1 MKVLLV
7 NKFLYPKGGSE
18 TYVFKLGKTLSDNG
32 HSVEYFGMYDEK
44 NIVGNRVNAY
54 SSNMDFHN
62 SSKLSKLTYSFK
74 TIYSE
79 EAREK
84 IRFVLDDFKPDVCHL
99 NNFNYQ
105 LTPSII
111 LEIDRWRNETGKKC
125 KIVYTAHDFQLIC
138 PNHMMMNPSSMQICE
153 KCLGGHY
160 ENCIKNKC
168 IHASTAKSVIGALEA
183 WIWNNKKVYKYIDVV
198 ISPSA
203 FLAGKISNNPQLK
216 EKINVLHNFTDIT
229 ALSDFEKKDYILYFG
244 RYSKEKGIETLL
256 KVADELPDYKFIF
269 AGSGPLEDEVNKR
282 ANIEN
287 KGFQSG
293 EKLVQLIS
301 EARLTV
307 VPSEWYENCPFTVIE
322 SQMYG
327 TPVLGADIGGIPELI
342 EKGKTG
348 ELFES
353 GNADDLKEKTER
365 FMTIGDN
372 IKNYY
377 LNCKNA
383 SFYTAE
389 EYCNRLIELYQ

>member
-18 TYVFKLGKTLSDNG
+18 TYVFKLGNYLQSVG
-32 HSVEYFGMYDEK
+32 HQVQYFGMDDDRRT
-44 NIVGNRVNAY
+44 VGNVANAY
-54 SSNMDFHN
+54 TANMDFHN
-62 SSKLSKLTYSFK
+62 GSAFSKITYSLK
-74 TIYSE
+74 TIYSR
-79 EAREK
+79 EARKK
-84 IRFVLDDFKPDVCHL
+84 IRLVLDDFQPDVCHL

-111 LEIDRWRNETGKKC
+111 LEIDKWRKETGRKC
-125 KIVYTAHDFQLIC
+125 KIVYTAHDFQLVC

-153 KCLGGHY
+153 KCLSGHY

-168 IHASTAKSVIGALEA
+168 IHDSTAKSVIGALEA
-183 WIWNNKKVYKYIDVV
+183 WVWNNIKVYKYIDVV
-198 ISPSA
+198 ISPSG
-203 FLAGKISNNPQLK
+203 FLAGKISSNPLLK
-216 EKINVLHNFTDIT
+216 GKINVLHNFTNIT
-229 ALSDFEKKDYILYFG
+229 TLSDYKKKDYILYFG

-269 AGSGPLEDEVNKR
+269 AGDGPLEDEVNKR
-282 ANIEN
+282 TNVEN

-293 EKLVQLIS
+293 EKLIQLIS

-372 IKNYY
+372 INNYY

-383 SFYTAE
+383 SFYTVE
-389 EYCNRLIELYQ
+389 EYCKRLIELYQ